1 MIVIG
6 NNMVRV
12 SLTKPELNNNALL
25 REILNKLQRSDY
37 SYIYNT
43 KKDLSF
49 DLSLRLLIIKAA
61 EDLLKSNMQFQVFR
75 KSYCN
80 PMFWIRTPLG
90 GFKIR
95 PGIPPSLGLID
106 IFRNGQFY
114 ATECATAM
122 IIIFYKAI
130 LDLYGPKKFDQL
142 FSDLLLYTW
151 NYDTDLVIRTASIK
165 NPIPG
170 DVVYFKN
177 PDVSPF
183 TPEWQGENTISMGN
197 NLFYGHGIG
206 VRNPPEI
213 VYYLNLHRYP
223 FAMISAYMTNYNTHI
238 DSNEMSK
245 YLTSDSK
252 LIPVQVK
259 EIGSNVITARIGD
272 QSQIA

>member
-6 NNMVRV
+6 NNMVKATL
-12 SLTKPELNNNALL
+12 SKPEHNSNAIL
-25 REILNKLQRSDY
+25 REILNKLQSSNY
-37 SYIYNT
+37 SYIYDT

-49 DLSLRLLIIKAA
+49 DLTLRLLIIKAS

-95 PGIPPSLGLID
+95 PGIPPSLGLLD

-114 ATECATAM
+114 ATECATAI
-122 IIIFYKAI
+122 IIIFYKAL
-130 LDLYGPKKFDQL
+130 LDLYGPKTFDEL
-142 FSDLLLYTW
+142 FNGLLLYTW

-165 NPIPG
+165 NPVPG

-183 TPEWQGENTISMGN
+183 TPEWQGENTVSMGN

-206 VRNPPEI
+206 VRTPLEI
-213 VYYLNLHRYP
+213 VYYLNMHRYP
-223 FAMISAYMTNYNTHI
+223 FAMISAYLTDYNTHV
-238 DSNEMSK
+238 DPNEMSK
-245 YLTSDSK
+245 YLTNDSK
-252 LIPVQVK
+252 LIPIQVK
-259 EIGSNVITARIGD
+259 EIGSNIITARIGD